1 MALFLRRNISTCDS
15 IEDSIWKKIR
25 EHEYIKDYGIEN
37 RDVFLMIASYAF
49 KKAKH
54 DRKQIIKRNDNGGWL
69 KDLSTAEKSKEEGE
83 TKEETIDNAITL
95 MLAMAVDDFGDL
107 EILDKP
113 VGEIQ
118 LISEEYAN
126 AGAKDFY
133 ELILN
138 SETSEIFYK
147 ELFELINS

>member
-37 RDVFLMIASYAF
+37 RDVFLMVASYAF

-54 DRKQIIKRNDNGGWL
+54 DRKQIVKRNTNGGWL
-69 KDLSTAEKSKEEGE
+69 KDLSTVEQSKE
-83 TKEETIDNAITL
+83 KEETIDNAITL

-107 EILDKP
+107 DILDKS

-138 SETSEIFYK
+138 SESSEIFYK